1 MASGIL
7 KDLVALLGHQPAI
20 ELVRAMG
27 GRRLKVPAEIHQ
39 DHALVYI
46 VGWEA
51 AQLLAKEYGGAD
63 SVDLPAERNF
73 LVDMRND
80 AILDEYHRGRSITW
94 LSHTY
99 GISRRQ
105 VNSVLDRMGER
116 DDRLARAESRRAGT
130 RT

>member
-7 KDLVALLGHQPAI
+7 HDLVALLGHQPAI
-20 ELVRAMG
+20 ELVRAWG
-27 GRRLKVPAEIHQ
+27 GRRLKVPAVIHE
-39 DHALVYI
+39 DHALVFI
-46 VGWEA
+46 VGWDA
-51 AQLLAKEYGGAD
+51 AQLLAREYGGAD
-63 SVDLPAERNF
+63 AMDLPAERNF

-80 AILDEYHRGRSITW
+80 AILADFRRRRSITW

-105 VNSVLDRMGER
+105 VNSVLDRMGAR
-116 DDRLARAESRRAGT
+116 ADRLARADHLHAAT